1 MAKKE
6 KKEPDKPSTA
16 WQGTYG
22 DMITLMLCFF
32 VMLYDPS
39 EVDTAALAQI
49 QDSLQIVTE
58 SIEAPVT
65 SGGQS
70 LNAGKLADLGNTVSS
85 LPSAEKG
92 KSLSVAKKKAV
103 SLFAPEVKSAKITLS
118 SDERGLVI
126 SLASDVFF
134 EQGSAQLNIDETR
147 DILLKLSKFFQDSEL
162 KNRRFRIEGHTDSTP
177 VAAVPDSTEYY
188 PSNWELSA
196 SRAAN
201 VLHYL
206 SDFGVDEQSFSIA
219 GYADTRPMFSNE
231 TKEGQAY
238 NRRVDIIIL
247 DEGHF

>member
-6 KKEPDKPSTA
+6 KKAPEKPSTA

-32 VMLYDPS
+32 VMLYDPT
-39 EVDTAALAQI
+39 EVDATAMSQI
-49 QDSLQIVTE
+49 QSSL
-58 SIEAPVT
+58 SIETHSIDDPT
-65 SGGQS
+65 TGGQS
-70 LNAGKLADLGNTVSS
+70 LASGRLADLGNTINQ
-85 LPSAEKG
+85 LPALDRG
-92 KSLSVAKKKAV
+92 RALSTAKKKAV
-103 SLFAPEVKSAKITLS
+103 SIFAPEVNSNKITIS

-126 SLASDVFF
+126 TLASDAFF
-134 EQGSAQLNIDETR
+134 EPGSADLNIEETR
-147 DILLKLSKFFQDSEL
+147 DVLLKLSRFFQDPEL
-162 KNRRFRIEGHTDSTP
+162 SGRRFRIEGHTDSTP
-177 VAAVPDSTEYY
+177 VSNERF

-201 VLHYL
+201 TLHYL
-206 SDFGVDEQSFSIA
+206 SDFGVDEKAFSIA
-219 GYADTRPMFSNE
+219 GYADTRPYASND

>member
-6 KKEPDKPSTA
+6 KKEPEKPSTA

-39 EVDTAALAQI
+39 EIDLTQLSQI
-49 QDSLQIVTE
+49 QSSLSIPTE
-58 SIEAPVT
+58 AVESPAT

-70 LNAGKLADLGNTVSS
+70 LITGRLADLGNILSS
-85 LPSAEKG
+85 MPAVELG
-92 KSLSVAKKKAV
+92 KSLSIAKKKAV
-103 SLFAPEVKSAKITLS
+103 SLFAPEVNSAKITLS

-126 SLASDVFF
+126 SLASDAFF
-134 EQGSAQLNIDETR
+134 EQGSAELNIDETR
-147 DILLKLSKFFQDSEL
+147 DILLKLSKFFQDSDL

-177 VAAVPDSTEYY
+177 YAGELY

-196 SRAAN
+196 ARAVN

-206 SDFGVDEQSFSIA
+206 ADFGVNEKQFSIA
-219 GYADTRPMFSNE
+219 GYADTRPMFSND

-238 NRRVDIIIL
+238 NRRVDVVIL

>member
-6 KKEPDKPSTA
+6 KKEPAKPSTA

-32 VMLYDPS
+32 VMLYNPS
-39 EVDTAALAQI
+39 EVDVTALSQI
-49 QDSLQIVTE
+49 QASISLETNSVEETRGGE
-58 SIEAPVT
+58 SLSP
-65 SGGQS
+65 GR
-70 LNAGKLADLGNTVSS
+70 LADLGNNVNT
-85 LPSAEKG
+85 LPSVEQG
-92 KSLSVAKKKAV
+92 HSLGLAKIKAV
-103 SLFAPEVKSAKITLS
+103 SLFAPEINSAKITVT

-126 SLASDVFF
+126 TLASDSFF
-134 EQGSAQLNIDETR
+134 EEGSAEINIDETR
-147 DILLKLSKFFQDSEL
+147 DVLLKLSGFFSDPEL
-162 KNRRFRIEGHTDSTP
+162 AGRRFRIEGHTDDTP
-177 VAAVPDSTEYY
+177 VASELY
-188 PSNWELSA
+188 PSNWELSTA
-196 SRAAN
+196 RATN

-206 SDFGVDEQSFSIA
+206 TDFGVDDRQFSVA